1 MGPCTR
7 SYLQPQVH
15 ASTPSDPH
23 PSGEL
28 ALRTTMQ
35 SSPARVHLGYAPIG
49 SSMRIGP
56 SGTWCTWSSRQT
68 LYGDPNCSVA
78 EHVRTARNRRYL

>member
-7 SYLQPQVH
+7 SYPQPRVH

-23 PSGEL
+23 QSGEV
-28 ALRTTMQ
+28 ALRTTMK
-35 SSPARVHLGYAPIG
+35 SSLARVHLGYAPIG
-49 SSMRIGP
+49 SSMRIGA
-56 SGTWCTWSSRQT
+56 SCTWCTWSSRQT
-68 LYGDPNCSVA
+68 LYGDLKCSAA